1 MLGSNPNILRNP
13 PSNSLIP
20 EQGITITIKPADL
33 LPPEP
38 QPGITVQPEDGE
50 AFDSSQSFQDALAL
64 AINDT
69 MPEKAAF
76 WEWLEREVEQNL
88 DAFKDDEVPY
98 SLLRFMKRS
107 G

>member
-13 PSNSLIP
+13 PSSSLIP
-20 EQGITITIKPADL
+20 DQGITITIKPADL
-33 LPPEP
+33 LPEPP

-50 AFDSSQSFQDALAL
+50 SFDSSQSFQDALAL
-64 AINDT
+64 SINDT
-69 MPEKAAF
+69 APEMAAF

-88 DAFKDDEVPY
+88 DAFKDEEVPY
-98 SLLRFMKRS
+98 ALLRFMKRS